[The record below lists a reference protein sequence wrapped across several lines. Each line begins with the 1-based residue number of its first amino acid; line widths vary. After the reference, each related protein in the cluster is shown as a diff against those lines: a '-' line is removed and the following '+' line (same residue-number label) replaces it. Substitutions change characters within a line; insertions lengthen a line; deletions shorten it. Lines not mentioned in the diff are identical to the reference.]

1 MTTQTVTPDSRAQ
14 QRIPA
19 APRRRRQKVAPAFYW
34 MVLPGVVLFFLFHT
48 IPVLQGL
55 YYSFTDSPGYG
66 DHEFVG
72 LKNYINLFRDSR
84 VLEAYRF
91 TFLFAIAATIA
102 CNVIA
107 LALALGL
114 NAKIKWKNTLRGVF
128 FLPNVLSILIVGYIF
143 NYMFANSVPV
153 LGEKLGVGWL
163 STNLLANEDLAWVA
177 ILAVA
182 VWQAVAFNIIIYIAG
197 LQTIPSEV
205 YEASK
210 VDGAG
215 PWRQFR
221 SITFPLIMPFFTI
234 NMVLALKGF
243 IQVFDHII
251 ALTNGGP
258 GTATTSVALQIYRGG
273 FQGGEYAYQT
283 ANAII
288 FFIVIVVLSLAQLK
302 FLQSRESDI

>member
-1 MTTQTVTPDSRAQ
+1 
-14 QRIPA
+14 
-19 APRRRRQKVAPAFYW
+19 
-34 MVLPGVVLFFLFHT
+34 
-48 IPVLQGL
+48 
-55 YYSFTDSPGYG
+55 
-66 DHEFVG
+66 
-72 LKNYINLFRDSR
+72 
-84 VLEAYRF
+84 
-91 TFLFAIAATIA
+91 
-102 CNVIA
+102 
-107 LALALGL
+107 
-114 NAKIKWKNTLRGVF
+114 
-128 FLPNVLSILIVGYIF
+128 
-143 NYMFANSVPV
+143 MFANSVPV
-153 LGEKLGVGWL
+153 LGEKLGIGWL

-177 ILAVA
+177 ILTVA
-182 VWQAVAFNIIIYIAG
+182 VWQAVAFNIIIYLAG
-197 LQTIPSEV
+197 LQTIPAEV